1 MSVQLICTLIKYIKI
16 KRRRLNVTNKNY
28 KEWLER
34 IEKIK
39 EFDAM
44 SIEMKI
50 KMVFILLEKIDKSKK
65 ECIMTRKNALD
76 LIREL
81 KSKLK
86 EVENEDKR

>member
-1 MSVQLICTLIKYIKI
+1 MQ
-16 KRRRLNVTNKNY
+16 NKNY

-81 KSKLK
+81 KLPF
-86 EVENEDKR
+86 D

>member
-1 MSVQLICTLIKYIKI
+1 MKH
-16 KRRRLNVTNKNY
+16 KNY

-34 IEKIK
+34 IKSIK
-39 EFDAM
+39 EFGVM

-50 KMVFILLEKIDKSKK
+50 EMILILLEKMDKSKK
-65 ECIMTRKNALD
+65 ECIIIRKNALD

-86 EVENEDKR
+86 EVENEDKRQI

>member
-1 MSVQLICTLIKYIKI
+1 M
-16 KRRRLNVTNKNY
+16 TNKNY

>member
-1 MSVQLICTLIKYIKI
+1 M
-16 KRRRLNVTNKNY
+16 TNKNY

-65 ECIMTRKNALD
+65 ECITTRKNALD